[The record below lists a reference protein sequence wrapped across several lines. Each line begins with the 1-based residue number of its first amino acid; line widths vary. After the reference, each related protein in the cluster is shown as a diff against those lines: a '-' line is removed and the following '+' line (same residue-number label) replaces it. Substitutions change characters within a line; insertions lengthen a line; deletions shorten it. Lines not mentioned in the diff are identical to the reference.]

1 MMVRSFVVLVCS
13 SFVCLFGAIFCSHG
27 PGLYVTK
34 AAAAEVRNMRHSFH
48 QQNNNQNKTNIDS
61 LIRVLV
67 IFPRWGCSVFWLY
80 YVPCTRVYFTLS
92 IDDTSVR
99 SLSLCLSQLMLSSQL
114 IQIYFPTIFLPVVL
128 FSRAMNRL
136 QNGFVQARTWTFAH
150 HPRRRTEWAGSN
162 GRKGR

>member
-1 MMVRSFVVLVCS
+1 MDALYMMVRSFVVLVCS

-99 SLSLCLSQLMLSSQL
+99 SLSLSLSTYAKLSANSNL
-114 IQIYFPTIFLPVVL
+114 FPNYFPTRCVIFT
-128 FSRAMNRL
+128 RDE
-136 QNGFVQARTWTFAH
+136 QI
-150 HPRRRTEWAGSN
+150 TEWFRPSANLDVCSPPAEEN
-162 GRKGR
+162 